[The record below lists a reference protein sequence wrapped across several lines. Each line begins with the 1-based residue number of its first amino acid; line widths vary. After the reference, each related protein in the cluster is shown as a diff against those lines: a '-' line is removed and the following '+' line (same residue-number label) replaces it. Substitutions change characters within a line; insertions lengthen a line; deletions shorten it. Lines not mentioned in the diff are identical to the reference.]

1 MGPLLLEVP
10 LISENTNSLTK
21 KNGGAHSIRGSA
33 CDLSKELGVDK
44 GWEGADDAVWVDSL
58 LIKEVTRQSDICA
71 FFFHRVQ

>member
-21 KNGGAHSIRGSA
+21 KNGGAHSIRGSI
-33 CDLSKELGVDK
+33 SKELGVDK

-58 LIKEVTRQSDICA
+58 LLKEVTRQSNICA
-71 FFFHRVQ
+71 FFFRRVQ